1 MRSIDQ
7 GVEKEIIALRETLSK
22 LRGKDGCPWDKEQEI
37 DDIISYLIDESYE
50 LLQAEKSGE
59 VDKLIEE
66 LGDVIFIIVFLHE
79 LLLEKRKVGLPS
91 IISKVHKKIIKRHP
105 HVFGKKK
112 AKTSSES
119 IESWEKIK
127 REERKGKDT
136 LLENIPLSGLPPIRK
151 ALAVQKE
158 TCKYG
163 FDWPDAMEI
172 LEKLEEEISELK
184 AELKKEDTTRDNIKR
199 EIGDLFFTVINIARK
214 LSIDP
219 ENAIELSTLKFIK
232 RFTKMQKE
240 SKEAGKNLS
249 DMSLDEQEKLWAR
262 AKKKEG

>member
-1 MRSIDQ
+1 MQSIDK
-7 GVEKEIIALRETLSK
+7 GIEKEITALRETLSK

-50 LLQAEKSGE
+50 LLQAEKSGD

-79 LLLEKRKVGLPS
+79 LLLEKREVSLPS
-91 IISKVHKKIIKRHP
+91 IISRVHEKIIKRHP

-127 REERKGKDT
+127 REEKRGKD
-136 LLENIPLSGLPPIRK
+136 IPLESLPLDGLPPIRK

-158 TCKYG
+158 ACKYG

-184 AELKKEDTTRDNIKR
+184 AELRKESTKRDNIKR

-219 ENAIELSTLKFIK
+219 ENAVELSTLKFID

-240 SKEAGKNLS
+240 AKEAGKNLS
-249 DMSLDEQEKLWAR
+249 DMSLDEQEELWTR
-262 AKKKEG
+262 AKKKED